1 MIASETRKVGDRSIY
16 LLVIAAVGTGFTRE
30 KKIQLEKP
38 SLELFRFSTIEFV
51 RSADTKIA
59 LTGSILIA
67 RLLCYDRG
75 ETTNSSREIST
86 VIHESIE
93 GA

>member
-1 MIASETRKVGDRSIY
+1 MIASVTRKVGDRSIY
-16 LLVIAAVGTGFTRE
+16 LLVIAVVGAGFTRE

-38 SLELFRFSTIEFV
+38 SLELFGFSTVEFV

-59 LTGSILIA
+59 LTGGISIA
-67 RLLCYDRG
+67 RLLRYDGG
-75 ETTNSSREIST
+75 ETTNSSGEIST
-86 VIHESIE
+86 IICESIK

>member
-1 MIASETRKVGDRSIY
+1 MSITRKVGDRSIY
-16 LLVIAAVGTGFTRE
+16 LLVIAAVGAGFTQE

-38 SLELFRFSTIEFV
+38 SLELFGFSTIEFV
-51 RSADTKIA
+51 RSTDTKIA
-59 LTGSILIA
+59 LTGSVSIA

-75 ETTNSSREIST
+75 ETTNSSGEIGT
-86 VIHESIE
+86 IICESIK